1 MQHAMVPSKRDSQ
14 RVNHC
19 HILLFQQRM
28 KPLVELVLTQQQIES
43 AALLLEVKRIA
54 PIVQM

>member
-1 MQHAMVPSKRDSQ
+1 MRWNKRDSQ